1 MAAPIKQEPGAAPFI
16 KPDPDSKEGLAGL
29 SDDDLYEDTG
39 DLDFTQAG
47 QNVWLTRIPT
57 DLWKHWSQLD
67 DDEEIQIGTV
77 RVEGEAHDIKRIS
90 LRLNESPNSTDIPK
104 DYLLQRQNV
113 DPKSGSFAVQNSF
126 IFSEKDLPG
135 HKNKVDEM
143 FGETRS
149 MLYESMKREARKKA
163 TKRKW
168 EPYVRKTIPK
178 QTALVGKVADE
189 FNCMPVENAEYQRI
203 SEAKALKAL
212 EPREK
217 VRLIDLRQHKG
228 PNVREVA
235 AGTVGGFVQQAKPVK
250 PRTQENKATRRERNV
265 LLDEIFGLFREYS
278 HWKFADIKARTNQPE
293 QYLKETLEMVAHLVR
308 TGDFAMTWELKP
320 EARETNYANII
331 MGQVGE
337 ENGAMKTEQDEE
349 MGGTSDI
356 EDVQFENV

>member
-1 MAAPIKQEPGAAPFI
+1 MAAPIKQEPGVPTFI
-16 KPDPDSKEGLAGL
+16 KPDPDSKEGLL
-29 SDDDLYEDTG
+29 SDEDIYEDTG
-39 DLDFTQAG
+39 DLDFAQAG
-47 QNVWLTRIPT
+47 QNVWLTRIPA

-77 RVEGEAHDIKRIS
+77 RVEGEPHDIKRIS
-90 LRLNESPNSTDIPK
+90 LRLNGTPASQDIPK

-135 HKNKVDEM
+135 HKNKIDEM

-203 SEAKALKAL
+203 SEAKAFKAL

-217 VRLIDLRQHKG
+217 VQLIDLRQHKG

-235 AGTVGGFVQQAKPVK
+235 AGNIGGFVQQAKQPK
-250 PRTQENKATRRERNV
+250 PRAQENKATRRERNV

-320 EARETNYANII
+320 EARETNYANAILAE
-331 MGQVGE
+331 E
-337 ENGAMKTEQDEE
+337 ENAAG
-349 MGGTSDI
+349 SDI
-356 EDVQFENV
+356 DDVQFENV